1 MKTEVYSWRLS
12 SHLKAELEQEATR
25 RNVPVSS
32 VVESAVREHLHKR
45 AQDDEAEQA
54 RIESAVQCYIGA
66 IAGGNPRRSEMA
78 GELIRKRMR
87 ERRAR

>member
-45 AQDDEAEQA
+45 AQDDEAAQA
-54 RIESAVQCYIGA
+54 RIESVVERYVGS
-66 IAGGNPRRSEMA
+66 IAGGNPHRSEMVR
-78 GELIRKRMR
+78 ELMRKRIR
-87 ERRAR
+87 ERHAR